1 MSKTRI
7 PRGWAKEIKNI
18 EKLSDIVDEAT
29 MSELLSTPTETKQER
44 KRKRKAVVLKKLT
57 TPEKPPPPPPPPSL
71 HPDDVRAMMPPR
83 AILFRKQTAVFS
95 VSGPMY
101 DVGGTSFAQ
110 INALLKTRND
120 ARTEAWDSLPKQ
132 F

>member
-44 KRKRKAVVLKKLT
+44 RRKAVVLKKLT
-57 TPEKPPPPPPPPSL
+57 TPEKPPPPPPPPL

>member
-29 MSELLSTPTETKQER
+29 MSELLSTPTETKHE
-44 KRKRKAVVLKKLT
+44 RKRKAVVLKKLN
-57 TPEKPPPPPPPPSL
+57 TPEKPPPPPPPPL

>member
-1 MSKTRI
+1 
-7 PRGWAKEIKNI
+7 
-18 EKLSDIVDEAT
+18 

-44 KRKRKAVVLKKLT
+44 KRKAVVLKKLN
-57 TPEKPPPPPPPPSL
+57 TPEKPPPPPPPPL

>member
-44 KRKRKAVVLKKLT
+44 KRKAVVLKKLT
-57 TPEKPPPPPPPPSL
+57 TPEKPPPPPPPPL